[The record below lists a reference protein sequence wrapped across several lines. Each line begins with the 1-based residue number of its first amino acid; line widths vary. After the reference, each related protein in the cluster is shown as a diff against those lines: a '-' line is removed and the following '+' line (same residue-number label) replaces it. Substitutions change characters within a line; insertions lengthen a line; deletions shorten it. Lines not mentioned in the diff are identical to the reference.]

1 MEVNINLIKKG
12 DRFRKELGDIQSLAD
27 SIKELGLLQP
37 IGIDSNYRLIFGE
50 RRLEACKLLKQ
61 EKIKARIIHLSDI
74 VQGEYAENELRKDFT
89 VTERLAI
96 MDSIKTAGQG
106 SRTDLQPRQN
116 FAEVKTLAKKEDAAK
131 QAGLGNKETAR
142 QAKKVVEK
150 ALPEVVKK
158 MDSNEVAISTA
169 AKIADLPEQ
178 EQKAVVN
185 RIEQGVKPSEAIKSG
200 TATAAYQIKVN
211 SPEPEN
217 LYEQVKELV
226 IEKSRS
232 SVTMVARIKK
242 ISVDRATELFEQ
254 LVDDDVL
261 TKTPTGYE
269 LQHKQDNNKTVKPN
283 DLNNDF
289 KLRIEHIV
297 SLSKSWFL
305 QTQPPKLEP
314 VNEEN
319 DHVFQTS
326 YFAELKKI
334 WNDQVFYKPNFS
346 NIEHSLF
353 DDIKNILAET
363 GNNGSV
369 IIVPCRPTEDYF
381 IYLSNF
387 SDYICLPQYLLHL
400 KNHPGALDL
409 GGKGFTETTIA
420 VFINEDQKSTV
431 NDPGFM
437 FGRLGGVWQ

>member
-1 MEVNINLIKKG
+1 MEVSINLIKKG
-12 DRFRKELGDIQSLAD
+12 ERFRKDLGDIQALAD

-61 EKIKARIIHLSDI
+61 EKINARIIHLADI
-74 VQGEYAENELRKDFT
+74 VEGEYAENELRKDFT
-89 VTERLAI
+89 VTERIAI
-96 MDSIKTAGQG
+96 MDSIKTLGQG

-116 FAEVKTLAKKEDAAK
+116 FAEVKTPAKKEDAAK

-150 ALPEVVKK
+150 ALPEVIKK

-169 AKIADLPEQ
+169 AKIADLPER

-185 RIEQGVKPSEAIKSG
+185 RIEQGVKPSKAIKSG

-211 SPEPEN
+211 NPEPEN
-217 LYEQVKELV
+217 LYKQVKELV
-226 IEKSRS
+226 IEKGRA

-242 ISVDRATELFEQ
+242 ISVNRATELFEQ

-297 SLSKSWFL
+297 ALSKSWLL
-305 QTQPPKLEP
+305 QNNPPKLDP
-314 VNEEN
+314 VN
-319 DHVFQTS
+319 DKDPVFQTS
-326 YFAELKKI
+326 YFMDLKKS
-334 WNDQVFYKPNFS
+334 WNDQVFYKPDFS
-346 NIEHSLF
+346 NVDHSPL

-363 GNNGSV
+363 DNNGSV

-381 IYLSNF
+381 IYLSDH
-387 SDYICLPQYLLHL
+387 SDYICLPKYPLYL

-409 GGKGFTETTIA
+409 GGNGFTDTDIA
-420 VFINEDQKSTV
+420 VFITHGPDTMPH
-431 NDPGFM
+431 DPDFI
-437 FGRLGGVWQ
+437 FGRLGAVWQ